1 MALLAAFGFLSVAI
15 TKKLAPDFQETKID
29 MSGPIAEQTI
39 IAEIGFKSIDKAA
52 THAAAEAA
60 AAQVPDVF
68 VVSRAA
74 VNGALARLDQLVGRI
89 QAQRPGV
96 EAAVRNALAQ
106 NKEQAPSTVVAQ
118 AVRAYAEKFAQ
129 EDDVLKQ
136 VSKPQVLAVWLT
148 PKPDWISA
156 MATPASSGADAN
168 VPEPPAFEFAF
179 EPELT
184 TLARQGL
191 DYVLASGIR
200 NPAEPRS
207 GSSPDPQR
215 RIRILR
221 EEPIRD
227 LRPEE
232 LTTLSQTLTMATA
245 AEQLNV
251 IVGRLASELDVG
263 ASGSVDRVGLQD
275 AAVEI
280 ARLCL
285 APTLAFDAART
296 DSMREAARISV
307 EPVMREFMRSEE
319 IVRQG
324 ERWTEQNMHD
334 VSTYLAELRRYDKDT
349 ANVIGTLIGHMV
361 LVGLILIAFT
371 RALPGLVSDE
381 AHLLRDLLLS
391 LLIMCGSMAA
401 ARGVAYID
409 KTGLL
414 APLAAGAILLAI
426 LSNPRVA
433 VGAAILNA
441 VMLSAMYDYDWRL
454 LVVSLAMA
462 AGGALSIHRVRKRSD
477 MGSAAVKATFAG
489 VVIAAGIAL
498 AEDEL
503 FTEATVRSLALI
515 AGNGIVCLFLVP
527 GLLSQLERLF
537 GIVTDIQLL
546 EYSDL
551 NNPILRRLA
560 MEVPATYAHSLMLGQ
575 LAEAACDAIGANGL
589 LARVCAYYHDIGKLK
604 RPEYFAENQT
614 GVNIHDGMSPRLS
627 ARAIASHVSEGA
639 EMAREL
645 HLPKPIIDAIYE
657 HHGTCLISFFYQQA
671 VAQQKHG
678 GISERDFRYGGP
690 RPRSRETAV
699 LMICDAVESAVRT
712 LKNPN
717 EERIREMIDRIIS
730 SRQADRQFDE
740 CDLTMRDLDTIAE
753 VLTHRIGSSQHR
765 RIVYPGQPGA
775 QAAANVIPMAG
786 SQEN

>member
-1 MALLAAFGFLSVAI
+1 M
-15 TKKLAPDFQETKID
+15 
-29 MSGPIAEQTI
+29 
-39 IAEIGFKSIDKAA
+39 
-52 THAAAEAA
+52 
-60 AAQVPDVF
+60 
-68 VVSRAA
+68 
-74 VNGALARLDQLVGRI
+74 
-89 QAQRPGV
+89 
-96 EAAVRNALAQ
+96 
-106 NKEQAPSTVVAQ
+106 
-118 AVRAYAEKFAQ
+118 
-129 EDDVLKQ
+129 
-136 VSKPQVLAVWLT
+136 
-148 PKPDWISA
+148 
-156 MATPASSGADAN
+156 
-168 VPEPPAFEFAF
+168 
-179 EPELT
+179 
-184 TLARQGL
+184 
-191 DYVLASGIR
+191 
-200 NPAEPRS
+200 
-207 GSSPDPQR
+207 DPQR
-215 RIRILR
+215 RIRLLR
-221 EEPIRD
+221 EDPVRD

-232 LTTLSQTLTMATA
+232 LITLSQTLTLATA
-245 AEQLNV
+245 AEQLETV
-251 IVGRLASELDVG
+251 VGRLAGELDPG
-263 ASGSVDRVGLQD
+263 AIGTLDRVGLQD
-275 AAVEI
+275 AAVEV

-285 APTLAFDAART
+285 TPTMEFDAART
-296 DSMREAARISV
+296 ESMREAARISV
-307 EPVMREFMRSEE
+307 EPVMREFMRTEE

-324 ERWTEQNMHD
+324 ERWTDQTIQD
-334 VSTYLAELRRYDKDT
+334 VNAYMTELRRYDKET
-349 ANVIGTLIGHMV
+349 ANVVGSLIGHMV
-361 LVGLILIAFT
+361 LVGLLLFAFT

-391 LLIMCGSMAA
+391 LLIMGGTMGA

-414 APLAAGAILLAI
+414 VPVAAGVILLAI
-426 LSNPRVA
+426 LSNARVA
-433 VGAAILNA
+433 AGVALLNA
-441 VMLSAMYDYDWRL
+441 VMLSAMYDFDWRL
-454 LVVSLAMA
+454 LVVSLAMSV
-462 AGGALSIHRVRKRSD
+462 GGALSIHRVRKRSD

-489 VVIAAGIAL
+489 VLIAAGIAL
-498 AEDEL
+498 ADDAL

-645 HLPKPIIDAIYE
+645 HLPKPIVDAIYE

-678 GISERDFRYGGP
+678 GISEADFRYAGP
-690 RPRSRETAV
+690 RPRSRETAI

-717 EERIREMIDRIIS
+717 EERIREMVDRIIS
-730 SRQADRQFDE
+730 SRQADRQFDD
-740 CDLTMRDLDTIAE
+740 CDITMRDLDTIAD
-753 VLTHRIGSSQHR
+753 VLTRRISTSQHR

-786 SQEN
+786 SHES